1 MLAQQ
6 NQVLQNAWLAL
17 HTLLSYNGP
26 AFELAQPQAI
36 DFLKLPV
43 YEAGVVHPSLLRY
56 DIQKQQ
62 LELQNELNRAQQLPQ
77 LDFGYFNQSL
87 VGIQNIDGSDQ
98 YFGPNKRFQ
107 GAILQT
113 QIPIDF
119 RAYKARSSSL
129 ELALIQNELLKNQQ
143 ALALSTQ
150 KNQIF
155 GQLSQR
161 IETYQMVATPIESEL
176 TKLQADAELQLTS
189 GQISLIEFIQLQDY
203 QIALQEELLEWQHQ
217 IKLLHISY
225 EWIQK

>member
-1 MLAQQ
+1 
-6 NQVLQNAWLAL
+6 
-17 HTLLSYNGP
+17 
-26 AFELAQPQAI
+26 
-36 DFLKLPV
+36 
-43 YEAGVVHPSLLRY
+43 
-56 DIQKQQ
+56 
-62 LELQNELNRAQQLPQ
+62 
-77 LDFGYFNQSL
+77 L

-155 GQLSQR
+155 GELSQR

-176 TKLQADAELQLTS
+176 TKLHAELQLTS

-203 QIALQEELLEWQHQ
+203 QIALQGELLEWQHQ

>member
-1 MLAQQ
+1 
-6 NQVLQNAWLAL
+6 
-17 HTLLSYNGP
+17 
-26 AFELAQPQAI
+26 
-36 DFLKLPV
+36 
-43 YEAGVVHPSLLRY
+43 
-56 DIQKQQ
+56 
-62 LELQNELNRAQQLPQ
+62 
-77 LDFGYFNQSL
+77 
-87 VGIQNIDGSDQ
+87 
-98 YFGPNKRFQ
+98 
-107 GAILQT
+107 
-113 QIPIDF
+113 
-119 RAYKARSSSL
+119 
-129 ELALIQNELLKNQQ
+129 LKNQQ

-176 TKLQADAELQLTS
+176 TKLHADAELQLTS